1 MNPSN
6 YKMWLR
12 KSDPSHASPTGAW
25 CDLKLSALGNAAARE
40 TLATAT
46 PHMATIW
53 TDFFQSILSSGPE
66 LRWIGDG
73 PGIGRDAR
81 IAYSSLLGRYM
92 ARAYLTEQASVRP
105 LVPVD
110 VMKRELRGTSYEIV
124 KDPRSRGLEADWIG
138 LDGSGLVIVEAKG
151 TFDKGMRTWHGPSA
165 SPRILQTAIKQA
177 ERTAVFQRHT
187 GRKLPATRWAIA
199 SRWATDYNHCEPT
212 LFAWR
217 SEQDKLT
224 HDDYQV
230 LAKCLIRADLRGVLT
245 GLGHSE
251 AARMLGVAK
260 ASEDAQY
267 EISPPF
273 SNSSLHD
280 ADLQPSDRIPGA
292 LRIRVG
298 SQLLE
303 LGFAAAV
310 GAFGVQPIRGEH
322 DVHQV
327 RRALELNLNLAVTS
341 LSSQY
346 AITAS
351 HDQHW
356 PEALEFVPTPDVTR
370 AELEQHGTMVETA
383 VPISSRSGVTVV
395 WLNRGAEISPAE
407 ESSEASEIE

>member
-1 MNPSN
+1 MTDVSSRLLNATHPFTMNPSS
-6 YKMWLR
+6 YRIWLR
-12 KSDPSHASPTGAW
+12 RSDPFNPNPTGGW
-25 CDLKLSALGNAAARE
+25 RDLRLSAIGNAAARE

-92 ARAYLTEQASVRP
+92 ARAYLTEQGSARP
-105 LVPVD
+105 LVPLD
-110 VMKRELRGTSYEIV
+110 VMKRELQRTSYEIA

-151 TFDKGMRTWHGPSA
+151 TFDKGVRTWHGPSA

-212 LFAWR
+212 LFAWS

-224 HDDYQV
+224 HRDYQV
-230 LAKCLIRADLRGVLT
+230 LAKCLIRADLGGTLR

-251 AARMLGVAK
+251 AAIMLGVAEP
-260 ASEDAQY
+260 SEYARFGPSQ
-267 EISPPF
+267 
-273 SNSSLHD
+273 SLD
-280 ADLQPSDRIPGA
+280 ESRLPRRDLQPADRAPGDIW
-292 LRIRVG
+292 IRVG
-298 SQLLE
+298 AQTLE
-303 LGFAAAV
+303 PGFAASV
-310 GAFGVQPIRGEH
+310 GPFGVQPIRGEN
-322 DVHQV
+322 DLHQV
-327 RRALELNLNLAVTS
+327 RIALELNLNLPSGGIAVKP
-341 LSSQY
+341 
-346 AITAS
+346 IR
-351 HDQHW
+351 HD
-356 PEALEFVPTPDVTR
+356 R
-370 AELEQHGTMVETA
+370 K
-383 VPISSRSGVTVV
+383 S
-395 WLNRGAEISPAE
+395 
-407 ESSEASEIE
+407 